1 MQLVLIN
8 NRIVAHGENFL
19 AMGGVVINTETG
31 DKYENATIAECSGCP
46 TDIDSVG
53 YEYHAGVFVPCAP
66 YGKGA
71 GTVAVLCDKSCKSIK
86 DSGFPSEY
94 LCKVF
99 RTTYPSTG
107 STSCGVECGFRPKVA
122 VISCLN
128 TATSLVCVMGTVSG
142 RSFGTNQSQTNY
154 GGEMSVTV
162 TTTDTGLYWSSTTA
176 LGAMNAAVGTSVTS
190 YYEITIWG

>member
-94 LCKVF
+94 LGKVF
-99 RTTYPSTG
+99 YTTYSGNG
-107 STSCGVECGFRPKVA
+107 STSCGVECGFRPKMA
-122 VISCLN
+122 VVTCKTTNDVCIIG
-128 TATSLVCVMGTVSG
+128 TAKG
-142 RSFGTNQSQTNY
+142 RSFGTNESTTNF
-154 GGEMSVTV
+154 GGEVPVTV
-162 TTTDTGLYWSSTTA
+162 TITDTGLYWSAGTA
-176 LGAMNAAVGTSVTS
+176 RGAMNASS
-190 YYEITIWG
+190 YHYEITIWG